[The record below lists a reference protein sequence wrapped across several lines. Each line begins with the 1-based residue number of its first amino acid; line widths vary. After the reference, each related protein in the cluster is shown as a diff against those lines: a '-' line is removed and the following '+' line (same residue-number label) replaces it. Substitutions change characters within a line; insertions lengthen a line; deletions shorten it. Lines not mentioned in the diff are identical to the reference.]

1 MPFNRGNMDPVKNV
15 ASFILAQKTS
25 AETASKPTPAPK
37 RVKQGG
43 EGSME
48 YEKEVIE
55 IHRVFQENL
64 KIDNF
69 KLNFSVDKETRTI
82 VVRVIDDETGEVIRE
97 IPPPELLAIAKE
109 MEKLK
114 GILFDGNM

>member
-1 MPFNRGNMDPVKNV
+1 MDPDKNV
-15 ASFILAQKTS
+15 ASIISAQKTS
-25 AETASKPTPAPK
+25 VETTSKPTPPPK
-37 RVKQGG
+37 RVKQEG
-43 EGSME
+43 EESKE
-48 YEKEVIE
+48 YDKEVIE
-55 IHRVFQENL
+55 IHRVLQENL

-97 IPPPELLAIAKE
+97 IPPSEILAIAEE

-114 GILFDGNM
+114 GILFNGNM